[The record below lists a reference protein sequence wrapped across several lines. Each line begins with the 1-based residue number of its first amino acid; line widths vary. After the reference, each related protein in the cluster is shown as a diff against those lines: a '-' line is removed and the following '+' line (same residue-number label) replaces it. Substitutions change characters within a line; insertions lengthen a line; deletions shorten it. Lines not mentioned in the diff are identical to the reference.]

1 MSFEKRPG
9 TAIKKGVY
17 LGGSPG
23 LVVMGGDL
31 CSKGCGFESRHR
43 TLDGYNIFSY
53 IFVVRIVMFVR
64 KDEGRQKEAE
74 DGSFFYKNKF
84 RLPWMGNKHC

>member
-1 MSFEKRPG
+1 MSFVKRPG

-31 CSKGCGFESRHR
+31 CSKGCGFESQKHIQ
-43 TLDGYNIFSY
+43 DGHFFTYNFCDNCNDVY
-53 IFVVRIVMFVR
+53 L
-64 KDEGRQKEAE
+64 KRQK
-74 DGSFFYKNKF
+74 
-84 RLPWMGNKHC
+84 